1 MRGVT
6 TPDHP
11 RQTGTVERVDG
22 VTAARDLVAQRFP
35 EARAAWLGGS
45 VVAGTATDTSDLDVT
60 VLLPGPPAP
69 FRESLRYAGWPVE
82 LFVHT
87 EDTVGHWL
95 EKDRLRRRPT
105 LGRLVGDGVVL
116 LDVEGAGVAVGA
128 RCRAF
133 LAEGPAALTEDDRS
147 SLRYGLTDL
156 LDDLAD
162 APDDGTRTAVA
173 VDLWQQAAELL
184 LAEGGC
190 WWGSGKWLARELA
203 AYDAARGT
211 RFGPRLH
218 DGLAAAV
225 GGDPAPLAVVV
236 DDVLAGSGGRLW
248 SGYRAGG

>member
-1 MRGVT
+1 M
-6 TPDHP
+6 
-11 RQTGTVERVDG
+11 ERTDG
-22 VTAARDLVAQRFP
+22 LTAARDLVGERFP

-45 VVAGTATDTSDLDVT
+45 VVAGTATGGSDLDVT

-87 EDTVGHWL
+87 EGTVGDWL

-105 LGRLVGDGVVL
+105 LGRLVGEGVVV
-116 LDVEGAGVAVGA
+116 LDVDGAGAAVGD

-133 LAEGPAALTEDDRS
+133 LAEGPAPLGEDDRDA
-147 SLRYGLTDL
+147 LRYGLTDL

-162 APDDGTRTAVA
+162 AADAGTRTALAVA
-173 VDLWQQAAELL
+173 LWREAAELL

-203 AYDAARGT
+203 SYDEGRGT

-225 GGDPAPLAVVV
+225 TGRPGPLVEVV
-236 DDVLAGSGGRLW
+236 DEVLAGSGGRLW

>member
-1 MRGVT
+1 M
-6 TPDHP
+6 
-11 RQTGTVERVDG
+11 DG
-22 VTAARDLVAQRFP
+22 VTAARDLVAERFP

-45 VVAGTATDTSDLDVT
+45 VVAGTATGTSDLDVT

-82 LFVHT
+82 LFVHSA
-87 EDTVGHWL
+87 DTVELWL

-116 LDVEGAGVAVGA
+116 LDVGGAGAVVAA
-128 RCRAF
+128 RCRGF
-133 LAEGPAALTEDDRS
+133 LAGGPAALTEGDRS

-162 APDDGTRTAVA
+162 ASDTGTRTALAVA
-173 VDLWQQAAELL
+173 VWQQAAELL

-203 AYDAARGT
+203 SYDAARGT

-218 DGLAAAV
+218 EGLAAAV
-225 GGDPAPLAVVV
+225 AGDPVPLIMVV